1 MMRASAF
8 CLTLLVA
15 VASAVPK
22 PQDPVSVSDILGNT
36 ARQVFLLLLL
46 LKKLCNKEG
55 FVPYFLD
62 APLNTIVQHFAR
74 ERPHLVIPV
83 TLI

>member
-55 FVPYFLD
+55 FVP
-62 APLNTIVQHFAR
+62 
-74 ERPHLVIPV
+74 
-83 TLI
+83 